1 MQQEN
6 SIETLEPINALEP
19 ESESIEI
26 IYSDIN
32 INIPYKTNECI
43 NSDTES
49 EVDYSD
55 LPDLIEVSDSDF
67 TCEPKLESNLET
79 IMRNIE
85 SEVNP
90 TSVSESLNLLNNP
103 DRLMQRIQG
112 AFDSFKSQTG
122 RTMTYSE
129 MRYMMG

>member
-1 MQQEN
+1 MQQE
-6 SIETLEPINALEP
+6 EPIELIEGP
-19 ESESIEI
+19 DSESIEI

-32 INIPYKTNECI
+32 INIPYKNNECI

-55 LPDLIEVSDSDF
+55 MPELIEVSDSDF
-67 TCEPKLESNLET
+67 TCDSKLEPNLES

-85 SEVNP
+85 ADVNP
-90 TSVSESLNLLNNP
+90 TSISESLNLLNNP
-103 DRLMQRIQG
+103 DQLLQRIQG

>member
-1 MQQEN
+1 MQQE
-6 SIETLEPINALEP
+6 EPIDTLGP
-19 ESESIEI
+19 DSESIEI

-32 INIPYKTNECI
+32 INIPYKNNECI
-43 NSDTES
+43 ISDTES

-55 LPDLIEVSDSDF
+55 MPELIEVSDSDF
-67 TCEPKLESNLET
+67 ICEPESETNLES

-85 SEVNP
+85 AVVNP

-103 DRLMQRIQG
+103 DQLLQRIQD

>member
-1 MQQEN
+1 MQQE
-6 SIETLEPINALEP
+6 EPIELIEGP
-19 ESESIEI
+19 DSESIEI

-32 INIPYKTNECI
+32 INIPYKNNECI
-43 NSDTES
+43 KSDTES
-49 EVDYSD
+49 EFDYSGM
-55 LPDLIEVSDSDF
+55 PELIEVTEAEL
-67 TCEPKLESNLET
+67 TCEPDLETNLES

-85 SEVNP
+85 AVVNP

-103 DRLMQRIQG
+103 DQLMQRIQG